1 VAALL
6 KPERGT
12 DGEAERRTG
21 APPRTRP
28 AAARRGRIRSDSGE
42 LGRVHRADDK
52 TAILGVEVSG
62 GLADQGRVELRITA
76 DGAATPRRSWSATPS
91 VTTCSAS
98 TWSHSPTRPGS
109 TMSSRRDGFTLL
121 EVLAAVAILG
131 IAYITLGSSGIQ
143 GLQHEGEARRRLE
156 ASLLADSVL
165 SEIEA
170 GLEAGAAPP
179 LGEEESEADGFT
191 IAVEV
196 EPFSIVVPEEQDK
209 NGKRLG
215 DARSRLGGSGAQAQD
230 PVIPGPS
237 LLGDDSGPGVVSPL
251 RRIDVDHLE
260 RNRRALVSRT
270 TFALDA
276 MPLGHSKRS
285 NSR

>member
-1 VAALL
+1 
-6 KPERGT
+6 
-12 DGEAERRTG
+12 
-21 APPRTRP
+21 
-28 AAARRGRIRSDSGE
+28 
-42 LGRVHRADDK
+42 
-52 TAILGVEVSG
+52 
-62 GLADQGRVELRITA
+62 
-76 DGAATPRRSWSATPS
+76 
-91 VTTCSAS
+91 
-98 TWSHSPTRPGS
+98 
-109 TMSSRRDGFTLL
+109 MSSRRDGFTLL

-196 EPFSIVVPEEQDK
+196 APFSIVVPEEQDK

-251 RRIDVDHLE
+251 RRIDVRIVWNEGFGE
-260 RNRRALVSRT
+260 RSVSRT
-270 TFALDA
+270 TFALDSEA
-276 MPLGHSKRS
+276 ARDTLEAIAQVQAATQGQQQQQPAAANPLGGG
-285 NSR
+285 NQGAIGNAQ

>member
-1 VAALL
+1 
-6 KPERGT
+6 
-12 DGEAERRTG
+12 
-21 APPRTRP
+21 
-28 AAARRGRIRSDSGE
+28 
-42 LGRVHRADDK
+42 
-52 TAILGVEVSG
+52 
-62 GLADQGRVELRITA
+62 
-76 DGAATPRRSWSATPS
+76 
-91 VTTCSAS
+91 
-98 TWSHSPTRPGS
+98 
-109 TMSSRRDGFTLL
+109 MSSRRDGFTLL

-196 EPFSIVVPEEQDK
+196 APFSIVVPEEQGKD
-209 NGKRLG
+209 GKRLG
-215 DARSRLGGSGAQAQD
+215 DARSRLGGSGAQAQN

-251 RRIDVDHLE
+251 RRIDVRVAWDEGFGE
-260 RNRRALVSRT
+260 RSVSRT

-276 MPLGHSKRS
+276 EAARATLDALAQSQAAAQGQQQQQPAAANPLGGGNRGATG
-285 NSR
+285 NPQ